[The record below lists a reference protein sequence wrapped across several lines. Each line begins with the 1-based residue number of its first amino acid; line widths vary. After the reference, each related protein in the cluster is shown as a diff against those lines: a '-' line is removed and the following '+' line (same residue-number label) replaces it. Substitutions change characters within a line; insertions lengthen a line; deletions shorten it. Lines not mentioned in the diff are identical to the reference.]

1 MLAFRLIAPPFLFSV
16 FARRTDVPDPGSAR
30 HPLLIPAIV
39 AAVQRGCELTP
50 FSEPSLNPFAHWWM
64 EADMQKIVATFL
76 ASLLLVPAGS
86 FAQDSKVNDGRMIE
100 GTAVTASIDTL
111 RESAIRQARLAV
123 ATDAPIQAPKG
134 PSWPSRHPA
143 GFGALVGA
151 GIGAGVGLAGGG
163 NCGEDCGGG
172 AKLAV
177 RGAIVG
183 AFSGSLTALV
193 LKVMRAPSN
202 R

>member
-1 MLAFRLIAPPFLFSV
+1 
-16 FARRTDVPDPGSAR
+16 
-30 HPLLIPAIV
+30 
-39 AAVQRGCELTP
+39 
-50 FSEPSLNPFAHWWM
+50 
-64 EADMQKIVATFL
+64 MQKIVGTFL

-134 PSWPSRHPA
+134 PSWPSRHPT

-163 NCGEDCGGG
+163 NCGEDFGGG